1 MNRGNRGG
9 GRNDDSR
16 KRTNQKPEGRNS
28 GKPPRGRKPMPSKR
42 RGGAAKPNPG
52 NGDNSGLVRLN
63 KYLANAGVAS
73 RRESDELIRTG
84 LVEVNGK
91 VITEMGYKV
100 QPTDTVKFNGTEL
113 QTEKKVYVLL
123 NKPKGFISTVDDPKA
138 RKTVMEL
145 VANACKERIYPVGRL
160 DRKTT
165 GVLLFTNDGELTTKL
180 LHPSNGARKIY
191 DVTLDKKLTNAD
203 FSKIQGGLELE
214 DGPIKVDEITFID
227 QKAHNHVGVTI
238 HSGRNRIVRR
248 IFESLGYEVTKL
260 DRVFFAGLTKKAL
273 NRGQWRKLTPK
284 EVSFLKMK

>member
-1 MNRGNRGG
+1 MQRGSRGASKG
-9 GRNDDSR
+9 GDSR
-16 KRTNQKPEGRNS
+16 KKPTGKFDKKDS
-28 GKPPRGRKPMPSKR
+28 GKKPRLRKPAPPKQRRPSK
-42 RGGAAKPNPG
+42 ANPVSS
-52 NGDNSGLVRLN
+52 DSSGLVRLN
-63 KYLANAGVAS
+63 KYLANAGIAS

-91 VITEMGYKV
+91 VVTEMGYKV
-100 QPTDTVKFNGTEL
+100 QPTDTIKFNGTEL
-113 QTEKKVYVLL
+113 QTEKKVYILL

-145 VANACKERIYPVGRL
+145 VANACNERIYPVGRL

-180 LHPSNGARKIY
+180 LHPSTGARKIY
-191 DVTLDKKLTNAD
+191 DVTLDKRLTNAD
-203 FSKIQGGLELE
+203 FSKIQAGLELE

-227 QKAHNHVGVTI
+227 QKAHNHVGITI

-248 IFESLGYEVTKL
+248 IFESLGYEVSKL
-260 DRVFFAGLTKKAL
+260 DRVFFAGLTKKTL